1 MDSIGG
7 MLLGKMAKTHHKTEV
22 CNVLLE
28 KANGFNGILME
39 TIIMY
44 VIVSIGLL
52 LFFVSMDIS
61 EGLPFLCQE
70 CDACHSWRMTTVKAR
85 HNWNIAIHRCNALL
99 SGARHTFGASAWWVH
114 VNGGYPTLCR
124 FIQPCVWVSDAFVER
139 HCLITDVRSWPDA
152 FSFCSVFVLRYS
164 RNSTLTKLCFSGGI
178 ACIRLAQNWRVRASL
193 LLLS

>member
-7 MLLGKMAKTHHKTEV
+7 MLLGKMPKTHYKTEV

-61 EGLPFLCQE
+61 EG
-70 CDACHSWRMTTVKAR
+70 MTTVKAR
-85 HNWNIAIHRCNALL
+85 HYWNIAIHRCNALL

-124 FIQPCVWVSDAFVER
+124 FIQSCVWVSDAFVER
-139 HCLITDVRSWPDA
+139 HCLITDVRSCPDA
-152 FSFCSVFVLRYS
+152 FSF
-164 RNSTLTKLCFSGGI
+164 TAPQEK
-178 ACIRLAQNWRVRASL
+178 
-193 LLLS
+193 LLLSLRAPL